1 MKTRFLI
8 PFMLC
13 CTLSVFAQVKQ
24 HRLQTKPTGKSG
36 NNQADPDSWQP
47 GTLAFNDARGNLEL
61 DTSLFTNGGFD
72 SLRVQVTS
80 SKPTEFKFKRD
91 KFYITTLNDFR
102 LDYFVKRTFQ
112 AGVATLT
119 LYLYSGS
126 LIIYKRDYSITFD
139 GRLNPTLII
148 KPQ

>member
-1 MKTRFLI
+1 MKKLLLLPVMI
-8 PFMLC
+8 C
-13 CTLSVFAQVKQ
+13 CALLTFSQVKEQ
-24 HRLQTKPTGKSG
+24 KIQTHATGKSG